1 MKKTKT
7 MTKAAMVAEIQ
18 KTDATMWLELKRAE
32 RQYGTHDELVST
44 LRARWAT
51 IHNMME
57 SIGIQA
63 DHTLPDNEEAT
74 RIIIERIA

>member
-7 MTKAAMVAEIQ
+7 MTKAAMVAKIQ
-18 KTDATMWLELKRAE
+18 KTDAMMWLELKRAE
-32 RQYGTHDELVST
+32 QRYGTDDELVST

-63 DHTLPDNEEAT
+63 DHTLPEAEEAT

>member
-1 MKKTKT
+1 
-7 MTKAAMVAEIQ
+7 MTKREMIAEIQ
-18 KTDATMWLELKRAE
+18 KQDAWAWLELKRAQQ
-32 RQYGTHDELVST
+32 QYGTNDEFVST

-63 DHTLPDNEEAT
+63 DHTLSDNVEAT
-74 RIIIERIA
+74 HIMMERLRREQEA

>member
-32 RQYGTHDELVST
+32 RQYGTHDELVGGFGQ
-44 LRARWAT
+44 
-51 IHNMME
+51 
-57 SIGIQA
+57 IG
-63 DHTLPDNEEAT
+63 EGVVV
-74 RIIIERIA
+74 

>member
-7 MTKAAMVAEIQ
+7 MTKAAMVAKIQ
-18 KTDATMWLELKRAE
+18 KTDAMMWLELKRAE
-32 RQYGTHDELVST
+32 QRYGTDDELVST

-74 RIIIERIA
+74 RIIIERVA